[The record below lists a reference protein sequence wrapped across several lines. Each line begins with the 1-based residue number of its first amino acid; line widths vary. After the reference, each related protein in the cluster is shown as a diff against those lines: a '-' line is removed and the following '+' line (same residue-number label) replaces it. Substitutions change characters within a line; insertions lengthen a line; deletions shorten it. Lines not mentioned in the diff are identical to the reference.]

1 MPRYLTQEWID
12 AAQRAVEADGAL
24 TDATKDV
31 QLTVQHVV
39 TGGPEGDAA
48 YHVTIDDGTVRVA
61 TGRVTD
67 ASVTFIQDWQT
78 ATAVSRGE
86 LSAQGAFMTGL
97 IRVRGDLPKLVEHG
111 DVFGEVGDVFADLR
125 TATTY

>member
-1 MPRYLTQEWID
+1 MPRYLTQEWLE
-12 AAQRAVEADGAL
+12 AAQRAVETDATLA
-24 TDATKDV
+24 DATKDV

-39 TGGPEGDAA
+39 TGGPDGDAA
-48 YHVTIDDGTVRVA
+48 YHVTINDGTVRVVSGTLSDA
-61 TGRVTD
+61 T
-67 ASVTFIQDWQT
+67 VTFMQDWQT

-111 DVFGEVGDVFADLR
+111 DVFGDVGDVFTDLR